1 MRGKSVAGRDR
12 VEALGPKDV
21 PPRAYLFLAA
31 VMAASY
37 VAMPFVVTE
46 VRTQPLLLAAVLLGG
61 AGLGLG
67 VALIQAAM
75 SRSSRDRLSTVRLI
89 ARFTVMGAVGVG
101 LLLAQ
106 ALDITTIH
114 GLLLGLAGVC
124 SGAMSHAWARARR
137 ATG

>member
-1 MRGKSVAGRDR
+1 MVA
-12 VEALGPKDV
+12 L
-21 PPRAYLFLAA
+21 
-31 VMAASY
+31 Y

-46 VRTQPLLLAAVLLGG
+46 VRTQPLLLIAVLLGG

-75 SRSSRDRLSTVRLI
+75 SRSSRDQLSTVRLI
-89 ARFTVMGAVGVG
+89 AGFTVMGAVGVG
-101 LLLAQ
+101 LVLAQ

-114 GLLLGLAGVC
+114 GSLLVLAGVC
-124 SGAMSHAWARARR
+124 SGATGHAWAKARR